1 MAAPQ
6 ACVIMTGGVMTGA
19 TGAASVVKALKACGV
34 RTIFSLSG
42 NQIMPVF
49 DACIDAGIRVVHVR
63 HEAAA
68 VYMADAWAQL
78 TGEIGVAMLTAGPGL
93 ANGLAPLYAAKL
105 AESPVL
111 LLSGDSALAQDG
123 RGAFQELDQLAL
135 TRPLVKQA
143 RRSRSVQALA
153 GDVEALMAVA
163 LSGRPGPVHLAMPF
177 DLLQARMAA
186 PAAVAGVPAAP
197 RAQTCTQTD
206 ADRLMDGL
214 RQACRPVILVGPG
227 LSRSRCG
234 DLLDRVGAA
243 TGAPVI
249 PMESPRG
256 LADPA
261 GGVFADLIVQADL
274 LVFVGKIVDFTLKF
288 GDKSLFDPTARFMVL
303 DPEQEA
309 IDRAARSLGDR
320 MVLAAQ
326 ADGRHVLELLAG
338 HGFEHGRDD
347 WLDRARA
354 SLAER
359 TLAAA
364 EPPAVDGLLPRRI
377 CQAVQQVLAAAPEPI
392 LICDG
397 GEFGQWAQG
406 YCSAPKRVINGMAG
420 SIGGGICYAIAAK
433 IACPEATVIAL
444 MGDGTAGFHLPEFET
459 AAREHAPFIAVIGN
473 DSKWNAEYLIQVRE
487 YGPDRVNGCTLTADT
502 RYELAAQALG
512 GMGERVASLP
522 ALEDALARAVQAGRP
537 ACLNVEMHGLPAP
550 AYAPNGAS
558 QSTH

>member
-1 MAAPQ
+1 M
-6 ACVIMTGGVMTGA
+6 

-49 DACIDAGIRVVHVR
+49 DACIDAGIRIVHVR

-123 RGAFQELDQLAL
+123 RGAFQELDQVAL
-135 TRPLVKQA
+135 TRPVVKQG

-153 GDVEALMAVA
+153 EDVATLITTA

-177 DLLQARMAA
+177 DLLQARA
-186 PAAVAGVPAAP
+186 PAQDAVAGMPVEP
-197 RAQTCTQTD
+197 RAQPCTQAD
-206 ADRLMDGL
+206 ADRLLERL
-214 RQACRPVILVGPG
+214 RQARRPVILVGPS

-234 DLLDRVGAA
+234 DLLDRVAA
-243 TGAPVI
+243 AVGAPVI

-256 LADPA
+256 FVDPSGGALANLVA
-261 GGVFADLIVQADL
+261 QADL
-274 LVFVGKIVDFTLKF
+274 VVLVGKIVDFTLKF
-288 GDKSLFDPTARFMVL
+288 GDKSSFDPAAQFMVL

-309 IDRAARSLGDR
+309 IDRAARCLGDR
-320 MVLAAQ
+320 MAFAAR

-338 HGFEHGRDD
+338 HAFDHGRGD
-347 WLDRARA
+347 WLDRAQA

-359 TLAAA
+359 TLAVA
-364 EPPAVDGLLPRRI
+364 EPVVDGLLPRQI
-377 CQAVQQVLAAAPEPI
+377 CQAVQQALADAVEPI
-392 LICDG
+392 LVCDG

-420 SIGGGICYAIAAK
+420 SIGGGICYAVAAK
-433 IACPEATVIAL
+433 IACPNATVVAL
-444 MGDGTAGFHLPEFET
+444 MGDGTAGFHLTEFET
-459 AAREHAPFIAVIGN
+459 AARECAPIIAVIGN

-487 YGPDRVNGCTLTADT
+487 YGPDRVNGCTLSADT
-502 RYELAAQALG
+502 RYDLAAQALG
-512 GMGERVASLP
+512 GKGERIATLP
-522 ALEDALARAVQAGRP
+522 ALEGALAHAVQAGLP
-537 ACLNVEMHGLPAP
+537 VCLNVEMHGLPAP
-550 AYAPNGAS
+550 AYALRVAARD
-558 QSTH
+558 TH